1 MTKEERQKWN
11 NGQLSKMTKDNGSA
25 FIDISDGQDF
35 HQTAA
40 SQNKTFT
47 FSAAATGINTPP
59 KPSEG
64 IYLYSSKNN
73 GEAAAFSDDG
83 DFGEKR

>member
-1 MTKEERQKWN
+1 QDLDRHVTKEERQKWN
-11 NGQLSKMTKDNGSA
+11 SGQLSKMTKDNGSA

-40 SQNKTFT
+40 SQNKAFT
-47 FSAAATGINTPP
+47 FSAAATGVNTPP

-64 IYLYSSKNN
+64 IYFY
-73 GEAAAFSDDG
+73 
-83 DFGEKR
+83 